1 MKQSLQSD
9 FKAVDTYIGLGS
21 NLEYPVNQVRKA
33 IEELSQMRESKRI
46 VVSRLYRSPPMG
58 SADQPDY
65 INAVMWVR
73 TLLDPFELLDEL
85 LNIEHTHGR
94 IRHGGR
100 WEPRT
105 LDLDLLLYEDRQ
117 INDLRLTVP
126 HPGIQH
132 RGFVLYPLNEINP
145 TLHIPGRGLISHLL
159 ARCPC
164 EDLSPID

>member
-1 MKQSLQSD
+1 M
-9 FKAVDTYIGLGS
+9 DTYIGLGS
-21 NLEYPVNQVRKA
+21 NLENPVNQVRTA
-33 IEELSQMRESKRI
+33 IGELSQMRESKRI

-58 SADQPDY
+58 SVDQPDY

-85 LNIEHTHGR
+85 LNIEKTHGR

-100 WEPRT
+100 WGPRT

-126 HPGIQH
+126 HPGIQN
-132 RGFVLYPLNEINP
+132 RGFVLYPLSEINP
-145 TLHIPGRGLISHLL
+145 TLYIPGRGLISHLL
-159 ARCPC
+159 TRCPC